1 MDRRQFLSR
10 LLLGTALI
18 AIFTILINAEATLP
32 WLWDKVST
40 VLSPILGGIA
50 IAFILSIPSKR
61 IEKTLEGRLG
71 KGVRLISLVLSVAL
85 IILFLS
91 LVIAL
96 VVPEFINACSILI
109 DSLKAFAS
117 DESFWER
124 IDLSAIPFVNDM
136 LGGVDDSITTLA
148 ELLESKIQEFSAPI
162 LSFTI
167 QSLISVIQGS
177 VSFFVAAVF
186 ACYFIM
192 NREMLSRH
200 IRKVLSLLL
209 PESRIGYL
217 VHLERIAS
225 SSFSRFIIAQVTEAC
240 IIGVLCF
247 AGMLVLRLPYAA
259 AISAFTGLMA
269 LIPIYGAI
277 IGAIVGAFIIA
288 VISPITRPSF
298 SSGTLRW
305 ASVIVGALNHEQGIA
320 IRPHS
325 TAKAGN
331 ASRGRRPQAMVMMPV
346 RMQATAINSARR
358 LPPPHA
364 MMMPDPTIIP
374 IPQVASAI
382 DAMNPSPPKWL

>member
-32 WLWDKVST
+32 WLWDKISA

-61 IEKTLEGRLG
+61 IEKALEGRLG

-96 VVPEFINACSILI
+96 VVPEFINTCSILI

-167 QSLISVIQGS
+167 QSLIYVIQGS

-209 PESRIGYL
+209 PEGQIGYL

-288 VISPITRPSF
+288 VISPIKGLLFLIFIFVLQQAEGDFIYPRVVGTSTGLPSVYVF
-298 SSGTLRW
+298 
-305 ASVIVGALNHEQGIA
+305 ASVTLGGALCGLGGMLFAVPVFSILFTL
-320 IRPHS
+320 IRE
-325 TAKAGN
+325 
-331 ASRGRRPQAMVMMPV
+331 
-346 RMQATAINSARR
+346 R
-358 LPPPHA
+358 LSKDEA
-364 MMMPDPTIIP
+364 A
-374 IPQVASAI
+374 ASANN
-382 DAMNPSPPKWL
+382 DLESGS

>member
-32 WLWDKVST
+32 WLWDKISA

-61 IEKTLEGRLG
+61 IEKALEGRLG

-167 QSLISVIQGS
+167 QSLIYVIQGS

-209 PESRIGYL
+209 PEGQIGYL

-288 VISPITRPSF
+288 VISPIKGLLFLIFIFVLQQAEGDFIYPRVVGTSTGLPSVYVF
-298 SSGTLRW
+298 
-305 ASVIVGALNHEQGIA
+305 ASVTLGGALCGLGGMLFAVPVFSILFTL
-320 IRPHS
+320 IRE
-325 TAKAGN
+325 
-331 ASRGRRPQAMVMMPV
+331 
-346 RMQATAINSARR
+346 R
-358 LPPPHA
+358 LSKDEA
-364 MMMPDPTIIP
+364 A
-374 IPQVASAI
+374 ASA
-382 DAMNPSPPKWL
+382 DNDLESGS

>member
-32 WLWDKVST
+32 WLWDKISA
-40 VLSPILGGIA
+40 VLYPILGGIA

-61 IEKTLEGRLG
+61 IEKALEGRLG

-167 QSLISVIQGS
+167 QSLIYVIQGS

-209 PESRIGYL
+209 PEGQIGYL

-288 VISPITRPSF
+288 VISPIKGLLFLIFIFVLQQAEGDFIYPRVVGTSTGLPSVYVF
-298 SSGTLRW
+298 
-305 ASVIVGALNHEQGIA
+305 ASVTLGGALCGLGGMLFAVPVFSILFTL
-320 IRPHS
+320 IRE
-325 TAKAGN
+325 
-331 ASRGRRPQAMVMMPV
+331 
-346 RMQATAINSARR
+346 R
-358 LPPPHA
+358 LSKDEA
-364 MMMPDPTIIP
+364 A
-374 IPQVASAI
+374 ASANN
-382 DAMNPSPPKWL
+382 DLESGS

>member
-32 WLWDKVST
+32 WLWDKISA

-61 IEKTLEGRLG
+61 IEKALEGRLG

-167 QSLISVIQGS
+167 QSLIYVIQGS

-209 PESRIGYL
+209 PEGQIGYL

-225 SSFSRFIIAQVTEAC
+225 SSFSRFIIAQITEAC

-288 VISPITRPSF
+288 VISPIKGLLFLIFIFVLQQAEGDFIYPRVVGTSTGLPSVYVF
-298 SSGTLRW
+298 
-305 ASVIVGALNHEQGIA
+305 ASVTLGGALCGLGGMLFAVPVFSILFTL
-320 IRPHS
+320 IRE
-325 TAKAGN
+325 
-331 ASRGRRPQAMVMMPV
+331 
-346 RMQATAINSARR
+346 R
-358 LPPPHA
+358 LSKDEA
-364 MMMPDPTIIP
+364 A
-374 IPQVASAI
+374 ASANN
-382 DAMNPSPPKWL
+382 DLESGS

>member
-32 WLWDKVST
+32 WLWDKISA

-61 IEKTLEGRLG
+61 IEKALEGRLG

-167 QSLISVIQGS
+167 QSLIYVIQGS

-209 PESRIGYL
+209 PEGQIGYL

-288 VISPITRPSF
+288 VISPIKGLLFLIFIFVLQQAEGDFIYPRVVGTSTGLPSVYVF
-298 SSGTLRW
+298 
-305 ASVIVGALNHEQGIA
+305 ASVTLGGALCGLGGMLFAVPVFA
-320 IRPHS
+320 ILFTLIREKLS
-325 TAKAGN
+325 KDEAA
-331 ASRGRRPQAMVMMPV
+331 
-346 RMQATAINSARR
+346 
-358 LPPPHA
+358 
-364 MMMPDPTIIP
+364 
-374 IPQVASAI
+374 ASANN
-382 DAMNPSPPKWL
+382 DLESGS

>member
-40 VLSPILGGIA
+40 ALSPILGGIA

-71 KGVRLISLVLSVAL
+71 KGGRLISLILSVAL

-167 QSLISVIQGS
+167 QSLIYVIQGS

-192 NREMLSRH
+192 NREMLSSH
-200 IRKVLSLLL
+200 IRKVLSLVL
-209 PESRIGYL
+209 PEKRIGYL
-217 VHLERIAS
+217 IHLERIAS

-277 IGAIVGAFIIA
+277 IGAVVGAFIIA
-288 VISPITRPSF
+288 VISPVKGLLFLIFIFVLQQAEGDFIYPRVVGTSTGLPSVYVF
-298 SSGTLRW
+298 
-305 ASVIVGALNHEQGIA
+305 ASVTLGGALCGLGGMLFAVPVFSILFTL
-320 IRPHS
+320 IRE
-325 TAKAGN
+325 
-331 ASRGRRPQAMVMMPV
+331 
-346 RMQATAINSARR
+346 R
-358 LPPPHA
+358 LSKDEA
-364 MMMPDPTIIP
+364 A
-374 IPQVASAI
+374 ASANN
-382 DAMNPSPPKWL
+382 DLESGS

>member
-32 WLWDKVST
+32 WLWDKISA

-61 IEKTLEGRLG
+61 IEKALEGRLG

-209 PESRIGYL
+209 PEGQIGYL

-277 IGAIVGAFIIA
+277 IGAVVGAFIIA
-288 VISPITRPSF
+288 VISPIKGLLFLIFIFVLQQAEGDFIYPRVVGTSTGLPSVYVF
-298 SSGTLRW
+298 
-305 ASVIVGALNHEQGIA
+305 ASVTLGGALCGLGGMLFAVPVFSILFTL
-320 IRPHS
+320 IRE
-325 TAKAGN
+325 
-331 ASRGRRPQAMVMMPV
+331 
-346 RMQATAINSARR
+346 R
-358 LPPPHA
+358 LSKDEA
-364 MMMPDPTIIP
+364 A
-374 IPQVASAI
+374 ASANN
-382 DAMNPSPPKWL
+382 DLESGS

>member
-18 AIFTILINAEATLP
+18 VIFTILINAEATLP
-32 WLWDKVST
+32 WLWDKISA

-61 IEKTLEGRLG
+61 IEKALEGRLG

-167 QSLISVIQGS
+167 QSLIYVIQGS

-209 PESRIGYL
+209 PEGQIGYL

-288 VISPITRPSF
+288 VISPIKGLLFLIFIFVLQQAEGDFIYPRVVGTSTGLPSVYVF
-298 SSGTLRW
+298 
-305 ASVIVGALNHEQGIA
+305 ASVTLGGALCGLGGMLFAVPVFSILFTL
-320 IRPHS
+320 IRE
-325 TAKAGN
+325 
-331 ASRGRRPQAMVMMPV
+331 
-346 RMQATAINSARR
+346 R
-358 LPPPHA
+358 LSKDEA
-364 MMMPDPTIIP
+364 A
-374 IPQVASAI
+374 ASA
-382 DAMNPSPPKWL
+382 DNDLESGS

>member
-32 WLWDKVST
+32 WLWDKISA

-61 IEKTLEGRLG
+61 IEKALEGRLG

-200 IRKVLSLLL
+200 IRKVLSLVLT
-209 PESRIGYL
+209 ESQIGYL
-217 VHLERIAS
+217 IHLERIAS

-288 VISPITRPSF
+288 VISPIKGLLFLIFIFVLQQAEGDFIYPRVVGTSTGLPSVYVF
-298 SSGTLRW
+298 
-305 ASVIVGALNHEQGIA
+305 ASVTLGGALCGLGGMLFAVPVFSILFTL
-320 IRPHS
+320 IRE
-325 TAKAGN
+325 
-331 ASRGRRPQAMVMMPV
+331 
-346 RMQATAINSARR
+346 R
-358 LPPPHA
+358 LSKDEA
-364 MMMPDPTIIP
+364 A
-374 IPQVASAI
+374 ASANN
-382 DAMNPSPPKWL
+382 DLESGS

>member
-18 AIFTILINAEATLP
+18 VIFTILINAEATLP
-32 WLWDKVST
+32 WLWDKISA

-61 IEKTLEGRLG
+61 IEKTLERRIG
-71 KGVRLISLVLSVAL
+71 KGVRLISLILSVAL

-136 LGGVDDSITTLA
+136 LGDVDDSITTLA

-277 IGAIVGAFIIA
+277 IGAVVGAFIIA
-288 VISPITRPSF
+288 VISPIKGLLFLIFIFVLQQAEGDFIYPRVVGTSTGLPSVYVF
-298 SSGTLRW
+298 
-305 ASVIVGALNHEQGIA
+305 ASVTLGGALCGLGGMLFAVPVFSILFTL
-320 IRPHS
+320 IRE
-325 TAKAGN
+325 
-331 ASRGRRPQAMVMMPV
+331 
-346 RMQATAINSARR
+346 R
-358 LPPPHA
+358 LSKDEA
-364 MMMPDPTIIP
+364 A
-374 IPQVASAI
+374 ASA
-382 DAMNPSPPKWL
+382 DNDLESGS

>member
-1 MDRRQFLSR
+1 MDRRQFLSW

-32 WLWDKVST
+32 WLWDKISA

-61 IEKTLEGRLG
+61 IEKALEGRLG

-167 QSLISVIQGS
+167 QSLIYVIQGS

-209 PESRIGYL
+209 PEGQIGYL

-288 VISPITRPSF
+288 VISPIKGLLFLIFIFVLQQAEGDFIYPRVVGTSTGLPSVYVF
-298 SSGTLRW
+298 
-305 ASVIVGALNHEQGIA
+305 ASVTLGGALCGLGGMLFAVPVFSILFTL
-320 IRPHS
+320 IRE
-325 TAKAGN
+325 
-331 ASRGRRPQAMVMMPV
+331 
-346 RMQATAINSARR
+346 R
-358 LPPPHA
+358 LSKDEA
-364 MMMPDPTIIP
+364 A
-374 IPQVASAI
+374 ASANN
-382 DAMNPSPPKWL
+382 DLESGS

>member
-18 AIFTILINAEATLP
+18 VIFTILINAEATLP
-32 WLWDKVST
+32 WLWDKISA

-61 IEKTLEGRLG
+61 IEKALEGRLG

-167 QSLISVIQGS
+167 QSLIYVIQGS

-209 PESRIGYL
+209 PEGQIGYL

-288 VISPITRPSF
+288 VISPIKGLLFLIFIFVLQQAEGDFIYPRVVGTSTGLPSVYVF
-298 SSGTLRW
+298 
-305 ASVIVGALNHEQGIA
+305 ASVTLGGALCGLGGMLFAVPVFSILFTL
-320 IRPHS
+320 IRE
-325 TAKAGN
+325 
-331 ASRGRRPQAMVMMPV
+331 
-346 RMQATAINSARR
+346 R
-358 LPPPHA
+358 LSKDEA
-364 MMMPDPTIIP
+364 A
-374 IPQVASAI
+374 ASANN
-382 DAMNPSPPKWL
+382 DLESGS

>member
-200 IRKVLSLLL
+200 IRKVLSLVLT
-209 PESRIGYL
+209 EKRIGYL
-217 VHLERIAS
+217 IHLERIAS

-269 LIPIYGAI
+269 IIPIYGAI
-277 IGAIVGAFIIA
+277 IGAVVGAFIIA
-288 VISPITRPSF
+288 VISPIKGLLFLIFIFVLQQAEGDFIYPRVVGTSTGLPSVYVF
-298 SSGTLRW
+298 
-305 ASVIVGALNHEQGIA
+305 ASVTLGGALCGLGGMLFAVPVFSILFTL
-320 IRPHS
+320 IRE
-325 TAKAGN
+325 
-331 ASRGRRPQAMVMMPV
+331 
-346 RMQATAINSARR
+346 R
-358 LPPPHA
+358 LSK
-364 MMMPDPTIIP
+364 DE
-374 IPQVASAI
+374 ASASA
-382 DAMNPSPPKWL
+382 DNDLESGS

>member
-167 QSLISVIQGS
+167 QSLIYVIQGS

-200 IRKVLSLLL
+200 MRKVLSLLL
-209 PESRIGYL
+209 PEGRIGYL

-288 VISPITRPSF
+288 VISPIKGLLFLIFIFVLQQAEGDFIYPRVVGTSTGLPSVYVF
-298 SSGTLRW
+298 
-305 ASVIVGALNHEQGIA
+305 ASVTLGGALCGLGGMLFAVPVFSILFTL
-320 IRPHS
+320 IRE
-325 TAKAGN
+325 
-331 ASRGRRPQAMVMMPV
+331 
-346 RMQATAINSARR
+346 R
-358 LPPPHA
+358 LSKDEA
-364 MMMPDPTIIP
+364 A
-374 IPQVASAI
+374 ASA
-382 DAMNPSPPKWL
+382 DNDLESGS

>member
-18 AIFTILINAEATLP
+18 AIFTILINAEATFP
-32 WLWDKVST
+32 WLWDKISA

-61 IEKTLEGRLG
+61 IEKALEGRLG

-167 QSLISVIQGS
+167 QSLIYVIQGS

-209 PESRIGYL
+209 PEGQIGYL

-288 VISPITRPSF
+288 VISPIKGLLFLIFIFVLQQAEGDFIYPRVVGTSTGLPSVYVF
-298 SSGTLRW
+298 
-305 ASVIVGALNHEQGIA
+305 ASVTLGGALCGLGGMLFAVPVFSILFTL
-320 IRPHS
+320 IRE
-325 TAKAGN
+325 
-331 ASRGRRPQAMVMMPV
+331 
-346 RMQATAINSARR
+346 R
-358 LPPPHA
+358 LSKDEA
-364 MMMPDPTIIP
+364 A
-374 IPQVASAI
+374 ASANN
-382 DAMNPSPPKWL
+382 DLESGS

>member
-32 WLWDKVST
+32 WLWDKISA

-61 IEKTLEGRLG
+61 IEKALEGRLG

-167 QSLISVIQGS
+167 QSLIYVIQGS

-209 PESRIGYL
+209 PEGQIGYL

-288 VISPITRPSF
+288 VISPIKGLLFLIFIFVLQQAEGDFIYPRVVGTSTGLPSVYVF
-298 SSGTLRW
+298 
-305 ASVIVGALNHEQGIA
+305 ASVTLGGALCGLGGMLFAVPVFSILFTL
-320 IRPHS
+320 IRE
-325 TAKAGN
+325 
-331 ASRGRRPQAMVMMPV
+331 
-346 RMQATAINSARR
+346 R
-358 LPPPHA
+358 LSKDEA
-364 MMMPDPTIIP
+364 A
-374 IPQVASAI
+374 ASANN
-382 DAMNPSPPKWL
+382 DLESGS

>member
-32 WLWDKVST
+32 WLWDKISA

-61 IEKTLEGRLG
+61 IEKALEGRLG

-136 LGGVDDSITTLA
+136 LGDVDDSITTLA

-277 IGAIVGAFIIA
+277 IGAVVGAFIIA
-288 VISPITRPSF
+288 VISPIKGLLFLIFIFVLQQAEGDFIYPRVVGTSTGLPPIYVFAAVTLGGILFGLVGMILAVPVVSAVYALIPSEDKP
-298 SSGTLRW
+298 SPCADTE
-305 ASVIVGALNHEQGIA
+305 AD
-320 IRPHS
+320 
-325 TAKAGN
+325 GN
-331 ASRGRRPQAMVMMPV
+331 AAGE
-346 RMQATAINSARR
+346 
-358 LPPPHA
+358 
-364 MMMPDPTIIP
+364 D
-374 IPQVASAI
+374 
-382 DAMNPSPPKWL
+382 

>member
-18 AIFTILINAEATLP
+18 VIFTILINAEATLP

-61 IEKTLEGRLG
+61 IEKTLSGRLG

-124 IDLSAIPFVNDM
+124 IDLSVIPFVNDM

-200 IRKVLSLLL
+200 IRKVLSLVLT
-209 PESRIGYL
+209 EKRIGYL
-217 VHLERIAS
+217 IHLERIAS

-277 IGAIVGAFIIA
+277 IGAVVGAFIIA
-288 VISPITRPSF
+288 VISPIKGLLFLIFIFVLQQAEGDFIYPRVVGTSTGLPSVYVF
-298 SSGTLRW
+298 
-305 ASVIVGALNHEQGIA
+305 ASVTLGGALCGLGGMLFAVPVFSILFTL
-320 IRPHS
+320 IRE
-325 TAKAGN
+325 
-331 ASRGRRPQAMVMMPV
+331 
-346 RMQATAINSARR
+346 R
-358 LPPPHA
+358 LSK
-364 MMMPDPTIIP
+364 DE
-374 IPQVASAI
+374 ASASA
-382 DAMNPSPPKWL
+382 DNDLESGS